1 MSAFDCILG
10 DSPQLGVVLR
20 AARIA
25 AATDVAVLVL
35 GETGTGK
42 ELLARAIHA
51 GSRRADRPLVTLNC
65 ATLPESLAESE
76 IFGHRRGAFTGAT
89 REHPGRIRAAH
100 GGTLFLDEIGELPPA
115 VQAKLLRF
123 LESGECQAVGQNHPD
138 VLDVRLVTATNRDLN
153 AEVRAG
159 RFRADLYYRLNI
171 VPLTMPALRERSGD
185 LALLLEEFTAELAG
199 RHGLAPPRY
208 APCAREVLLRYPWPG
223 NVRELRNFCERTVIL
238 LNGRT
243 VRRENLPGEIRHY
256 AASTEIPAGFR
267 LPDAGLRLEELE
279 AAMIRQA
286 LAKAAG
292 NRSRAARLL
301 GLTRDT
307 LLYRMKKHGLQAA

>member
-1 MSAFDCILG
+1 MSEFDRILG
-10 DSPQLGVVLR
+10 DSPQLQAVLR

-25 AATDVAVLVL
+25 AATDVTVLVM

-51 GSRRADRPLVTLNC
+51 GSRRAERPLVTLNC
-65 ATLPESLAESE
+65 ATLPEPLAESE

-89 REHPGRIRAAH
+89 GERPGRIRAAH
-100 GGTLFLDEIGELPPA
+100 GGTLFLDEVGELPAA

-123 LESGECQAVGQNHPD
+123 LESGECQAVGQVQPD
-138 VLDVRLVTATNRDLN
+138 ILDVRLVTATNRDLY
-153 AEVRAG
+153 ADVRAG

-171 VPLTMPALRERSGD
+171 VPVSLPALRERDGD
-185 LALLLEEFTAELAG
+185 VDLLLERFTSELAA
-199 RHGLAPPRY
+199 RHQLAPPRY
-208 APCAREVLLRYPWPG
+208 ARCARECLRRYSWPG
-223 NVRELRNFCERTVIL
+223 NIRELRNFCERTAIL
-238 LNGRT
+238 LSGRT
-243 VRRENLPGEIRHY
+243 VKQDNLPREIREH
-256 AASTEIPAGFR
+256 ALQPEVPAGFR
-267 LPDAGLRLEELE
+267 LPDSGLRLEELE

-286 LAKAAG
+286 LTRAAG

-307 LLYRMKKHGLQAA
+307 LLYRMKKYGLQTA